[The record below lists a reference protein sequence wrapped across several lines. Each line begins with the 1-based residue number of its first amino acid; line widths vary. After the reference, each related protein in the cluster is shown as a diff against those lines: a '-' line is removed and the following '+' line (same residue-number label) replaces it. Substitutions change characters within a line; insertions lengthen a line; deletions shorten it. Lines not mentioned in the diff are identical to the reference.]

1 MPRFFFSFGGT
12 KFTHAQCINIMSE
25 LDSTRQKFDA
35 WIGVAFLS
43 DSATKPVE
51 CAAGNAAADFDVEFL
66 SNLIC
71 WIEFDKAEMRRMNWA
86 LRNQDILTQDLC
98 LDIYYS
104 SCFVEYPL
112 YPFPCCLPYLRS
124 SIYDQSWIFINIAAV
139 LLSII
144 VFKSVAAQ
152 ASQAQSSTLHTW
164 CIESCSEKSPI
175 VKHRHPMRAGVIF
188 LWIKSVWRYRMM
200 LISR

>member
-1 MPRFFFSFGGT
+1 MPCFFFCFGGT
-12 KFTHAQCINIMSE
+12 KFTHAQCINIIFE
-25 LDSTRQKFDA
+25 LDSTPQKFDV

-51 CAAGNAAADFDVEFL
+51 CAAGNAAADSDVEFL

-71 WIEFDKAEMRRMNWA
+71 WIEFDKAEMRRISWA

-112 YPFPCCLPYLRS
+112 YPFPCYLPHLRS
-124 SIYDQSWIFINIAAV
+124 FTTN
-139 LLSII
+139 LGFLSTSQ
-144 VFKSVAAQ
+144 VFLSV
-152 ASQAQSSTLHTW
+152 SL
-164 CIESCSEKSPI
+164 
-175 VKHRHPMRAGVIF
+175 F
-188 LWIKSVWRYRMM
+188 LR
-200 LISR
+200 